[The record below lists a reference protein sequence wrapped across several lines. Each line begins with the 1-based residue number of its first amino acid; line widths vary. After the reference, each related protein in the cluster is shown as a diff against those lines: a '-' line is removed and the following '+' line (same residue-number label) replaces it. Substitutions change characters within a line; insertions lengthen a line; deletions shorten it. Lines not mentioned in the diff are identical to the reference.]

1 MKCDLRYK
9 KTPLCYTCCSP
20 QTQGKAQRCK
30 NIIPQKKHLT
40 IDNRRLI
47 ERWKNENKSNRE
59 IAGLLGKAPQTIHN
73 EVKRGTTLQQV
84 RKGLYKKVYS
94 ADYAQTVYQFNRKR
108 SVKKLILTKEIREKI
123 LHYHKQK
130 FSPEMMVNKKQVKVG
145 ISTIY
150 YWFHNGHL
158 GLTKADML
166 YPRKRK
172 GVKKQASPN
181 FKPAGKSIE
190 ERPDVINLRLEN
202 GHYEIDTVL
211 LTKIKNYCLLVLTD
225 RRSRHQII
233 RLIPNKTAESVNQAL
248 TLLLGEHRILSITAD
263 NGSEFKRLSE
273 VFPEEHIYYAHA
285 YSSWERG
292 SNENH
297 NRLIRRWLPKGTK
310 KTTPKEVAFIEN
322 WINNYPKKCLDYKSP
337 SEFLLGG

>member
-1 MKCDLRYK
+1 MQEHY
-9 KTPLCYTCCSP
+9 TPK
-20 QTQGKAQRCK
+20 G
-30 NIIPQKKHLT
+30 KHLT

-84 RKGLYKKVYS
+84 RKGLYRKVYS
-94 ADYAQTVYQFNRKR
+94 ADYAQTVYQSNRKR
-108 SVKKLILTKEIREKI
+108 SVKKLILTKEIRDMI

-130 FSPEMMVNKKQVKVG
+130 FSPEMIVKKKQVKVG

-190 ERPDVINLRLEN
+190 ERPEIINLRLEN

-211 LTKIKNYCLLVLTD
+211 LTRAKNQCLLVLTD

-233 RLIPNKTAESVNQAL
+233 RLIPNKTAESVNQEL

-310 KTTPKEVAFIEN
+310 KTTPKKVAFIEN

>member
-1 MKCDLRYK
+1 
-9 KTPLCYTCCSP
+9 
-20 QTQGKAQRCK
+20 
-30 NIIPQKKHLT
+30 
-40 IDNRRLI
+40 
-47 ERWKNENKSNRE
+47 
-59 IAGLLGKAPQTIHN
+59 
-73 EVKRGTTLQQV
+73 
-84 RKGLYKKVYS
+84 
-94 ADYAQTVYQFNRKR
+94 
-108 SVKKLILTKEIREKI
+108 
-123 LHYHKQK
+123 
-130 FSPEMMVNKKQVKVG
+130 NKKQVKVG

-248 TLLLGEHRILSITAD
+248 
-263 NGSEFKRLSE
+263 
-273 VFPEEHIYYAHA
+273 
-285 YSSWERG
+285 
-292 SNENH
+292 
-297 NRLIRRWLPKGTK
+297 
-310 KTTPKEVAFIEN
+310 
-322 WINNYPKKCLDYKSP
+322 
-337 SEFLLGG
+337 

>member
-1 MKCDLRYK
+1 MQEHY
-9 KTPLCYTCCSP
+9 TPK
-20 QTQGKAQRCK
+20 G
-30 NIIPQKKHLT
+30 KHLT

-84 RKGLYKKVYS
+84 REGLYKKVYS

-166 YPRKRK
+166 YPRK
-172 GVKKQASPN
+172 
-181 FKPAGKSIE
+181 GKVS
-190 ERPDVINLRLEN
+190 RSKLVRTLSRQVNLS
-202 GHYEIDTVL
+202 
-211 LTKIKNYCLLVLTD
+211 KNV
-225 RRSRHQII
+225 
-233 RLIPNKTAESVNQAL
+233 L
-248 TLLLGEHRILSITAD
+248 TLLIFAWKMVIM
-263 NGSEFKRLSE
+263 K
-273 VFPEEHIYYAHA
+273 
-285 YSSWERG
+285 
-292 SNENH
+292 
-297 NRLIRRWLPKGTK
+297 LI
-310 KTTPKEVAFIEN
+310 
-322 WINNYPKKCLDYKSP
+322 P
-337 SEFLLGG
+337 SY

>member
-1 MKCDLRYK
+1 
-9 KTPLCYTCCSP
+9 
-20 QTQGKAQRCK
+20 
-30 NIIPQKKHLT
+30 
-40 IDNRRLI
+40 
-47 ERWKNENKSNRE
+47 
-59 IAGLLGKAPQTIHN
+59 
-73 EVKRGTTLQQV
+73 
-84 RKGLYKKVYS
+84 
-94 ADYAQTVYQFNRKR
+94 
-108 SVKKLILTKEIREKI
+108 
-123 LHYHKQK
+123 
-130 FSPEMMVNKKQVKVG
+130 
-145 ISTIY
+145 
-150 YWFHNGHL
+150 
-158 GLTKADML
+158 
-166 YPRKRK
+166 
-172 GVKKQASPN
+172 
-181 FKPAGKSIE
+181 
-190 ERPDVINLRLEN
+190 
-202 GHYEIDTVL
+202 IDTVL

-337 SEFLLGG
+337 SEFL

>member
-1 MKCDLRYK
+1 MQEHY
-9 KTPLCYTCCSP
+9 TPK
-20 QTQGKAQRCK
+20 G
-30 NIIPQKKHLT
+30 KHLT

-273 VFPEEHIYYAHA
+273 VFPE
-285 YSSWERG
+285 
-292 SNENH
+292 
-297 NRLIRRWLPKGTK
+297 
-310 KTTPKEVAFIEN
+310 
-322 WINNYPKKCLDYKSP
+322 
-337 SEFLLGG
+337 